1 MSDTWPVGV
10 PPHGTYH
17 QCWRS
22 GGGHRVEEV
31 VAGEVYRVSWIMEY
45 HGVTGGIVH
54 DYYTTSRRSRL
65 VDKAGARRFCQKWE
79 LKSRLAKRLLSEK

>member
-1 MSDTWPVGV
+1 
-10 PPHGTYH
+10 
-17 QCWRS
+17 
-22 GGGHRVEEV
+22 
-31 VAGEVYRVSWIMEY
+31 MEY